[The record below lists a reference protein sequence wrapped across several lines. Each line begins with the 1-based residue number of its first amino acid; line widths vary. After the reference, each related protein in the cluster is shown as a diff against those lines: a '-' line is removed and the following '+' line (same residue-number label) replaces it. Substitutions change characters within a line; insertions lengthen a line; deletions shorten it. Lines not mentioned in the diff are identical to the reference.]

1 LGENVIYDDRNRLT
15 RALRVTTED
24 AERELE
30 LDGAA
35 RDCAEALLTG
45 DLDGAQSHAERYFD
59 LKGER
64 TEVA

>member
-1 LGENVIYDDRNRLT
+1 MIYEDRDRLT

-35 RDCAEALLTG
+35 RECAEALLTG
-45 DLDGAQSHAERYFD
+45 RLDDAHSHAERYFE
-59 LKGER
+59 LKGEP
-64 TEVA
+64 TEAA